1 MKCTGCKQG
10 VLKSA
15 YLDELFPCYTCNNCG
30 GNWIYLRDYLRWL
43 EKHEDVDEQTT
54 DTELVINETKGV
66 IACPKTGRLM
76 LKYRICKDQDHML
89 DLSPDINGI
98 WMDKGEWELLK
109 KAGLARHLNAIFT
122 EPWQRKIRLSKTKDT
137 LEALYIE
144 EFGEENYHRLKDV
157 RKWIYGK
164 DNKAEYLAFL
174 LAENPYS
181 AQ

>member
-1 MKCTGCKQG
+1 MKCTSCRQG

-15 YLDELFPCYTCNNCG
+15 YLDDLFPCYTCNHCG

-43 EKHEDVDEQTT
+43 EKNEDVANETP
-54 DTELVINETKGV
+54 DTEIVINETKGV
-66 IACPKTGRLM
+66 MACPKTGKLM
-76 LKYRICKDQDHML
+76 LKYRISKDQDYML

-122 EPWQRKIRLSKTKDT
+122 EPWQRKIRQGKSKDT
-137 LEALYIE
+137 LEAMYIK
-144 EFGEENYHRLKDV
+144 EFGANDYQKLKEI
-157 RKWIYGK
+157 REWIYRK
-164 DNKAEYLAFL
+164 ANKAEFLAYL

-181 AQ
+181 VQ